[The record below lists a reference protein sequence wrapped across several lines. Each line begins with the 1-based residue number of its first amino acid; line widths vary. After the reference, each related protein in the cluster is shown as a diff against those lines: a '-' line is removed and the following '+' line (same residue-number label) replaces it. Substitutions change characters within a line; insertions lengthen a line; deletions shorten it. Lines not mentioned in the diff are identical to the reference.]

1 MQVFFLLM
9 VVITLISAWN
19 TAREILIARRLREAG
34 VLTDAVIV
42 ESGKQWSKRG
52 GGPYLVYAFT
62 PSGQTE
68 IIKRRQGIGLMY
80 QIRLERDATS
90 TVTVS
95 YLPDKPKISR
105 LAGRDTDNSDL
116 NASIV
121 NTVIFIA
128 LLVGMRIILF

>member
-34 VLTDAVIV
+34 VLTDAVII

-52 GGPYLVYAFT
+52 GGPYLVYEFT

-68 IIKRRQGIGLMY
+68 GIKRRQGIGLMY
-80 QIRLERDATS
+80 QIRLEKEATS

-121 NTVIFIA
+121 NTVIFIV
-128 LLVGMRIILF
+128 LLVGIRVVLF